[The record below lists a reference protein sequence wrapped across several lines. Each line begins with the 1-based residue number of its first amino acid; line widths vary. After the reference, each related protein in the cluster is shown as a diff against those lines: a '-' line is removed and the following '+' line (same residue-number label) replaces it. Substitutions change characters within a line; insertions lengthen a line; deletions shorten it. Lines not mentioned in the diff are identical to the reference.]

1 MCECVCEREGGIMRK
16 RVFVSVKNRES
27 VCVCKRKGLCACA
40 SVLASVREG
49 LRESERYKVEIV

>member
-1 MCECVCEREGGIMRK
+1 VSVCEREEGIMRK
-16 RVFVSVKNRES
+16 RVFVYVKNRER

-49 LRESERYKVEIV
+49 LCDSERYKVEIL